1 LPEAIVGTGKTVSR
15 ALADATVALT
25 AAGCDTPRLDA
36 ELLLSYVLGVGR
48 ERLVTD
54 AFSELDASQ
63 LERFAAVLARREA
76 REPVAYIIGRKAFR
90 RIAVAVDRRV
100 LIPRPET
107 EQVVEVALAEG
118 RRLHQLA
125 DSDPGRDTRGDRGLV
140 VVDAGT
146 GCGAIA
152 LALASEL
159 GPCLLREVWA
169 TDVSADALEVAGAN
183 VEAKRASRCGR
194 SLPAIELVEGSW
206 LEALP
211 ARVRGAVDL
220 VVANPPYVSAGEWA
234 GLASE
239 VRAEPRRALVAGPA
253 SDGTPGLADVEALLE
268 ECLVWLGRP
277 GSAVM
282 ELAPHQAE
290 PAARL
295 ARGVGYDEVR
305 VEPRGGRAP
314 WSYGPAAD
322 GGWDS

>member
-1 LPEAIVGTGKTVSR
+1 VTRRE
-15 ALADATVALT
+15 LT
-25 AAGCDTPRLDA
+25 DELAAGLGGARHEARFIVDEVLRSTAIPGGSPRLDEIPA
-36 ELLLSYVLGVGR
+36 GALR
-48 ERLVTD
+48 TAR
-54 AFSELDASQ
+54 AMA
-63 LERFAAVLARREA
+63 ARRSA
-76 REPVAYIIGRKAFR
+76 GEPLQYLFGHWPFR
-90 RIAVAVDRRV
+90 HLDLLVDRRV

-305 VEPRGGRAP
+305 VEPDLAGRPRALVVRAGG
-314 WSYGPAAD
+314 
-322 GGWDS
+322 